1 MKKEE
6 IITIILKHGLS
17 FTKIARELGIT
28 VQSLHYQLNLAK
40 KFDTVL
46 EQQILQVLRK
56 RGITE
61 KNPEENK
68 MIADQLLEH
77 TALTSHQLAILTNT
91 IREMLKDN
99 KISEDERQVALMRI
113 RNFRKEVND
122 SLDDLESLIAG
133 EIKIIKQN
141 FYR

>member
-1 MKKEE
+1 MTKEE
-6 IITIILKHGLS
+6 ILSIIIKHGVS
-17 FTKIARELGIT
+17 FSEIARDLGIT

-46 EQQILQVLRK
+46 EQQILQSLRK

-61 KNPEENK
+61 NNQDEGK
-68 MIADQLLEH
+68 MISDQLLEH
-77 TALTSHQLAILTNT
+77 ASLTNHQISVLT
-91 IREMLKDN
+91 QTVKQMLDDN
-99 KISEDERQVALMRI
+99 KITQDEREIALMRI

-122 SLDDLESLIAG
+122 SLDELESLIAG
-133 EIKIIKQN
+133 EIKSIR

>member
-1 MKKEE
+1 MTKEE
-6 IITIILKHGLS
+6 ILSIIIKHGIS
-17 FTKIARELGIT
+17 FTEIARELGIT

-46 EQQILQVLRK
+46 EEKVIQALRK
-56 RGITE
+56 KGIIE
-61 KNPEENK
+61 NNPDEGK
-68 MIADQLLEH
+68 MISDPILEH
-77 TALTSHQLAILTNT
+77 ASLTNHQISILTQT
-91 IREMLKDN
+91 IKKMLDDD
-99 KISEDERQVALMRI
+99 KITDDERKIALMRI